1 MLLFCP
7 SCSNMLTIS
16 RYPVIDGD
24 PDAHLAGKNRFECR
38 TCPYQYI
45 LDKRYYERK
54 VIKPKEVE
62 DVVGGAQM
70 WENADRTAVQ
80 CPNDKCDGSEAYF
93 YQLQIRSADEPMT
106 SFYK

>member
-1 MLLFCP
+1 
-7 SCSNMLTIS
+7 MLTIS
-16 RYPVIDGD
+16 RYPAIDGD

-70 WENADRTAVQ
+70 WENADRTAGMLYSHFAGR
-80 CPNDKCDGSEAYF
+80 DG
-93 YQLQIRSADEPMT
+93 RSGR
-106 SFYK
+106 